1 MAILLGK
8 RKRVVVSEPASKP
21 RSEAQ
26 KAAPTKRRKESDASS
41 DGESAR
47 ALFQKAFEAKFKPLP
62 IKEKKKFS
70 EIEDEIQ
77 EDESE
82 DNAGSDLDDEDL
94 SGSDWSGI
102 EDGDEEVEIVQ
113 HVLPEFTRGG
123 DSADPGKKAFMSS
136 KPPTLDSTQ
145 KPTPLK
151 SSKTTTAKEDEES
164 SLEAANLKNDL
175 ALQRL
180 LSESHLLT
188 PSATTTQP
196 TGASRLLALDQRLQT
211 LGAKTSLL
219 KQTNMPLAHRKG
231 IVKKGAEREVGR
243 RKEARENGVVLE
255 REKKVGKGK
264 DVRRERGLGAPGV
277 GRMRGG
283 TLRLSEGDVRSI
295 EGRGGG
301 RGGKRGG
308 RGRGRGR

>member
-8 RKRVVVSEPASKP
+8 RKRAAVPVPVSKSKP
-21 RSEAQ
+21 EAQ
-26 KAAPTKRRKESDASS
+26 RAAPTRRRKESDASS

-47 ALFQKAFEAKFKPLP
+47 ALFQKAFEAKFKPLQVT
-62 IKEKKKFS
+62 KEKRKI
-70 EIEDEIQ
+70 EIG
-77 EDESE
+77 DESE
-82 DNAGSDLDDEDL
+82 EDEREDDAGSDLDDEDV

-123 DSADPGKKAFMSS
+123 DVTDPGKKAFMSS

-151 SSKTTTAKEDEES
+151 SSKTTTTAKDDSETH
-164 SLEAANLKNDL
+164 LEAANLANDL

-180 LSESHLLT
+180 LSESHLLSAN
-188 PSATTTQP
+188 PSSSSSSTQP

-211 LGAKTSLL
+211 LGAKSSLL

-231 IVKKGAEREVGR
+231 IVKKGVEREVGR

-255 REKKVGKGK
+255 REKREGKGR
-264 DVRRERGLGAPGV
+264 DEY
-277 GRMRGG
+277 
-283 TLRLSEGDVRSI
+283 
-295 EGRGGG
+295 
-301 RGGKRGG
+301 
-308 RGRGRGR
+308 